1 MFSVRLA
8 AAVLAG
14 VFLLCSCSRQEEQP
28 LNTALKYAVEGEWRK
43 ADKPSEEALKKT
55 PDNINA
61 LILRALVCE
70 RLDRYDEA
78 VENAYKAASIDSSS
92 FTAVYTLGRLYARKS
107 SRRVEAVNYLIKA
120 NRLKSDHADTLVL
133 LSNLQQP
140 GRKSSYLNALSL
152 LPEYAK
158 SPELAFEICMDRAYR
173 GDHKGTAYTLIR
185 LFNENP
191 RDPNLSYAIG
201 GYFYFCDKKRH
212 SVAKAAYQRYMAFPE
227 KVRSPRHSANASK
240 RLAVLK

>member
-1 MFSVRLA
+1 MISVRLT
-8 AAVLAG
+8 AAVFAG

-28 LNTALKYAVEGEWRK
+28 LNTALKYAIEGEWRK
-43 ADKPSEEALKKT
+43 ADRPSEEALKRT

-61 LILRALVCE
+61 LIMRALVCE
-70 RLDRYDEA
+70 RLERYDEA
-78 VENAYKAASIDSSS
+78 VENAYKAAAIDSSS
-92 FTAVYTLGRLYARKS
+92 FAALYTLGRLYSKD
-107 SRRVEAVNYLIKA
+107 RRRSVEAANLLIRA
-120 NRLKSDHADTLVL
+120 NRIKSDHADTLVL
-133 LSNLQQP
+133 LCNLQKP
-140 GRKSSYLNALSL
+140 GRKSSYLNALNL
-152 LPEYAK
+152 IPEYAK

-191 RDPNLSYAIG
+191 RNPKLSYAIG
-201 GYFYFCDKKRH
+201 GYFYFCDKKRR

-227 KVRSPRHSANASK
+227 KVRSPKHSANASK